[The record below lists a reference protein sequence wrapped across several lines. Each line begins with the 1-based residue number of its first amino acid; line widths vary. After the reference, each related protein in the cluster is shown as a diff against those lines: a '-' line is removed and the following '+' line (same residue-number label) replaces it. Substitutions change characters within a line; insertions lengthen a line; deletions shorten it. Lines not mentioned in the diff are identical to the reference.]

1 MWVILLKDIKGLGKK
16 YERKNIQ
23 DGYARNYLIPREY
36 VELATKE
43 NLEQLKIKKEKEK
56 TKAEEE
62 LKKTGDI
69 ASALDGQEVELK
81 MRTGEEGQF
90 FEKINEQKISKKLK
104 EIGFNVDKSQI
115 EFTQEIEGLGEFPV
129 KIKFRDNLEVEIKLI
144 ISNEEIN

>member
-115 EFTQEIEGLGEFPV
+115 EFT
-129 KIKFRDNLEVEIKLI
+129 RD
-144 ISNEEIN
+144 